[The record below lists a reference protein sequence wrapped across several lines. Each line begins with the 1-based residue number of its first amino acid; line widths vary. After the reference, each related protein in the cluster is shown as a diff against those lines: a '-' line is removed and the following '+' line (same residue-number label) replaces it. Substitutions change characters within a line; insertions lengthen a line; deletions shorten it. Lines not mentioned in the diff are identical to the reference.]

1 MRGLIL
7 TNLYAIPSDPARGIF
22 NQQQFL
28 ALNQLHELLVVVP
41 MARRFLCASAASR
54 EAGSQERGAAL
65 PQVVRFNV
73 WHPPLTGRL
82 SNAAMVYL
90 TLLRVCR
97 GEFATRMPD
106 YVMGSFAY
114 PEGVAAV
121 MLARRLGVPAFV
133 KVHGTDINSM
143 ARRGWQRRQ
152 IGWALRNADGVIAV
166 SRPLA
171 EAVGR
176 LGARQADTLVL
187 RNGLDTQLFQPRD
200 RAAARR
206 RLLLPTERRS
216 VLFVGNLK
224 RAKGVMDLA
233 RAFSQLC
240 SHRAD
245 VDLEYVGAG
254 PAREELQQWITRNR
268 LGDRVRL
275 HGACAHED
283 ITHWLGACDLLCLP
297 SHAEGMPN
305 VVVEAL
311 ASGRPVVATDVGG
324 IAELMTASNGR
335 LVAAADPAGLESA
348 LRECLDIR
356 WNAEQIASGV
366 DAMNWAQNASRL
378 NDFLRARCRRPPTAN
393 PPAANAPSADAPSAD
408 APSADAPSTVASP
421 C

>member
-1 MRGLIL
+1 
-7 TNLYAIPSDPARGIF
+7 
-22 NQQQFL
+22 
-28 ALNQLHELLVVVP
+28 
-41 MARRFLCASAASR
+41 
-54 EAGSQERGAAL
+54 
-65 PQVVRFNV
+65 
-73 WHPPLTGRL
+73 
-82 SNAAMVYL
+82 
-90 TLLRVCR
+90 
-97 GEFATRMPD
+97 
-106 YVMGSFAY
+106 
-114 PEGVAAV
+114 
-121 MLARRLGVPAFV
+121 MLARRLGIPAFV

-152 IGWALRNADGVIAV
+152 IGWALRHAAGVIAV

-187 RNGLDTQLFQPRD
+187 RNGLDTQLFLPRD
-200 RAAARR
+200 RTVSRR
-206 RLLLPTERRS
+206 RLQLPAERRS

-224 RAKGVMDLA
+224 RTKGVMDLA
-233 RAFSQLC
+233 TAYSRVCA
-240 SHRAD
+240 HHAD

-283 ITHWLGACDLLCLP
+283 VTHWLGACDLLCLP

-335 LVAAADPAGLESA
+335 LVAVADPPGLERA

-378 NDFLRARCRRPPTAN
+378 SDFLRDRCPRPPSANAHTAN
-393 PPAANAPSADAPSAD
+393 APSANAPSADP
-408 APSADAPSTVASP
+408 PSTVASR